1 MILKIKILKPMNNT
15 GKYWWSRIG
24 MKEME
29 RTMMIKIMEMMM
41 IMGVMEKRG
50 WDLEGK
56 KVGRKS
62 KRKSKRKKKKKKK
75 KKKNLKIIWRKRTSL
90 RKHRWK
96 CSKMLNKIF
105 MMVLKILSYRLVNF
119 DIFNS
124 YKSIAFFQFIQYIY
138 ILINL

>member
-1 MILKIKILKPMNNT
+1 
-15 GKYWWSRIG
+15 

-50 WDLEGK
+50 SDLEGK

-62 KRKSKRKKKKKKK
+62 KRKSKKKK

-96 CSKMLNKIF
+96 
-105 MMVLKILSYRLVNF
+105 LS
-119 DIFNS
+119 
-124 YKSIAFFQFIQYIY
+124 
-138 ILINL
+138 